1 MKRENCPGGAEM
13 DFFRIRCFLAA
24 AEFNS
29 ITRAAEYMNIT
40 QPAMSFQIRELEKEL
55 GVKVFSRE
63 NKSLSLTPAGN
74 VLKSGFSQMLQSYRI
89 LVDAA
94 KTVSGSR
101 NRLTVGYHGPV
112 GWAGVPEFVSDFSKE
127 HDNAE
132 VVIYQQN
139 WKELADFLRSGA
151 IDVAFLSIE
160 EVPTGKDYSSISL
173 FTESTGFAISPRHRL
188 AGKSSVTIDD
198 VRDETV
204 FMNNHPSA
212 CMDAIVERLLR
223 SGIRKENVS
232 FFEQM
237 DMTLAMAASNQG
249 IASIPKSFGTE
260 NSALKYIEYDSPA
273 CWLSYS
279 LVSNNA
285 LGNPLTPVFMSAA
298 QKVSWPYGSS
308 QQ

>member
-1 MKRENCPGGAEM
+1 M
-13 DFFRIRCFLAA
+13 DFFRMRCFLSA
-24 AEFNS
+24 AEFGS
-29 ITRAAEYMNIT
+29 ITKAAEYMNIT

-55 GVKVFSRE
+55 GVKVFSRGS
-63 NKSLSLTPAGN
+63 KSISLTPAGN
-74 VLKSGFSQMLQSYRI
+74 VLKSGFAQILQSYGN
-89 LVDAA
+89 LVNAA
-94 KTVSGSR
+94 KTVSGGM

-112 GWAGVPEFVSDFSKE
+112 NWAGVPEFVSDFSKA

-139 WKELADFLRSGA
+139 WKELADLLRSGV

-160 EVPTGKDYSSISL
+160 EVPKGKDFSVIPL
-173 FTESTGFAISPRHRL
+173 FTEATGFAISPRHRL
-188 AGKSSVTIDD
+188 AEKASVTIDD
-198 VRDETV
+198 IRGETV

-212 CMDAIVERLLR
+212 SMDAIVDRLLQ
-223 SGIRKENVS
+223 SGIKKENVS
-232 FFEQM
+232 FFEQT

-249 IASIPKSFGTE
+249 IASIPESFAVQ
-260 NSALKYIEYDSPA
+260 NSALKYISYDSSA

-279 LVSNNA
+279 LVSNNS

-298 QKVSWPYGSS
+298 EEVSWPYGLS